1 MRPAWIRDDGR
12 NALANQNLDRVRA
25 CFQKPGAV
33 AFGWHYFYGA
43 GAGRS
48 DLIFGSA
55 EDLINLIEQARPGDH
70 FTLFDLDRV
79 ALLAIKHLGEPTS
92 QGLISL
98 AAADRLELARA
109 GTESQ
114 WKAVILLQRACGTD
128 GHLARCSIVE
138 REPEDLVDNWE
149 EAKGYDARVTWP
161 RDGMFLPLTRW
172 FGEFLAFDEADLDRN
187 IETGLAVATV
197 TSTELNRTYAL
208 IDAKRPDD
216 QGLVPISGAY

>member
-1 MRPAWIRDDGR
+1 MRPDWIRDDGR
-12 NALANQNLDRVRA
+12 NALANQNLERVRA

-33 AFGWHYFYGA
+33 AFGWHYLYGA

-92 QGLISL
+92 QALISL
-98 AAADRLELARA
+98 APADRLELAQA
-109 GTESQ
+109 GMKSQ

-149 EAKGYDARVTWP
+149 QAKNYD
-161 RDGMFLPLTRW
+161 L
-172 FGEFLAFDEADLDRN
+172 DEADLDRN
-187 IETGLAVATV
+187 VETGRTIETV
-197 TSTELNRTYAL
+197 TRTDLNRTHAL

-216 QGLVPISGAY
+216 KGLIPISGAY